1 MELDEKQRTLLQ
13 LKAALDAG
21 DAVAMHAALRSKPL
35 SEVAQALSQPGIP
48 ALCAFPGCPAAT
60 DNRLRWVY
68 YQRPPG
74 APPGGLPEG
83 FYCPDHYDAP
93 LGEGRRADT
102 YSNGILQVGAGRGF
116 VVEATCGPFGG
127 KARIVVTAGHC
138 LGLVLPPSHAAS
150 YTEERTYRSILGP
163 LGGPTEVRAECL
175 FVDPI
180 TDIAVLAAP
189 DSEELAE
196 QADAYERLVAGMAP
210 FPVADA
216 PQEDIKKAEPGRGL
230 ALVLSLSGKWVECT
244 VERRGHWLWTENT
257 GIIEGGMSGSPI
269 ISPTGQAIGVVS
281 TGSMSAGLTM
291 HPVLVEVL
299 PRRIGLSSI

>member
-1 MELDEKQRTLLQ
+1 MTSWRCPDEVGDCHTSQ
-13 LKAALDAG
+13 AAWWLRFQDEHRAHKG
-21 DAVAMHAALRSKPL
+21 KPHDQCRAKTRALRRLQGSL
-35 SEVAQALSQPGIP
+35 RLAIGGRGDEYLDNSRYRGS
-48 ALCAFPGCPAAT
+48 AAAGG
-60 DNRLRWVY
+60 
-68 YQRPPG
+68 G
-74 APPGGLPEG
+74 AIMAVPW
-83 FYCPDHYDAP
+83 
-93 LGEGRRADT
+93 
-102 YSNGILQVGAGRGF
+102 NGVLQVGAGRGF

-189 DSEELAE
+189 DYEALAE
-196 QADAYERLVAGMAP
+196 EADAYERLVAGMAP

-216 PQEDIKKAEPGRGL
+216 PQEDIKKAQPGRGL
-230 ALVLSLSGKWVECT
+230 ALVLSLNGNWVECT
-244 VERRGHWLWTENT
+244 VERRGHWLWVKNT
-257 GIIEGGMSGSPI
+257 GMIEGGMSGSPI
-269 ISPTGQAIGVVS
+269 IAPTGQAIGVVS